1 MKNLTL
7 SSIRS
12 YVRARMAG
20 STMQRA
26 MTTRKY
32 FTHVNKPTPHT
43 SMRSSLIASIGL
55 LAVLG
60 AGCTPAKPL
69 PSATQ
74 QTATNLSPAD
84 QALRNDLE
92 GVWKGIQASLDQPGA
107 KGYGSFLDL
116 ELYPELAFLKNSVLD
131 PATIHEIKTTVFY
144 DLSRITFVSVRQEG
158 DWAGYFFLRHPEDN
172 DGFGR
177 KSATSTASLA
187 LYPFHRVDGAWKMV
201 PAVLDHTIHLTE
213 DSAKDTK
220 AVQDAVNTMEIKP
233 SRASDEKK
241 KIPQRI
247 NE

>member
-1 MKNLTL
+1 LHVHTKNKPELCTSELKKKKQASKETVQTRIFCTAMKNLAL

-12 YVRARMAG
+12 YVQQNG
-20 STMQRA
+20 GVTMQRA

-116 ELYPELAFLKNSVLD
+116 ELYPELAFLK
-131 PATIHEIKTTVFY
+131 
-144 DLSRITFVSVRQEG
+144 
-158 DWAGYFFLRHPEDN
+158 
-172 DGFGR
+172 
-177 KSATSTASLA
+177 
-187 LYPFHRVDGAWKMV
+187 
-201 PAVLDHTIHLTE
+201 
-213 DSAKDTK
+213 
-220 AVQDAVNTMEIKP
+220 
-233 SRASDEKK
+233 
-241 KIPQRI
+241 QRS
-247 NE
+247 